1 MRIQLPSLIAALAP
15 FVLADVQLTAPAGG
29 ASVRGGS
36 VILIEWKE
44 SGVAPSIADL
54 TNYVINLCAGGN
66 DPGTFECSLAT
77 LRSRGTFAH
86 GDSTNGNIPTN
97 VGATSPNG

>member
-1 MRIQLPSLIAALAP
+1 MRFQLLSLIAAIAP

-36 VILIEWKE
+36 VTLIEWKE
-44 SGVAPSIADL
+44 SGAAPSIADL

-66 DPGTFECSLAT
+66 DQGTFECSLTT
-77 LRSRGTFAH
+77 LQSGGTFAN
-86 GDSTNGNIPTN
+86 GDSTTGIIPIN